1 MSPQARQAH
10 CRGDEAAKPWDLLPI
25 ESKDSE
31 DQRGPP
37 KEGVMVREGTGAETR
52 GEKWVPHREQRAG
65 GSGSATR
72 HQVNWLIGS
81 RARLQRLLKS
91 PRN

>member
-37 KEGVMVREGTGAETR
+37 KEGVMVREGQ
-52 GEKWVPHREQRAG
+52 EQRHEERNG
-65 GSGSATR
+65 Y
-72 HQVNWLIGS
+72 LIGNKGQGAVGQQPGT
-81 RARLQRLLKS
+81 R
-91 PRN
+91 